1 MWEGLFHVCYIGDT
15 IVRIA
20 LRSTFH
26 FCLIRI
32 IFQFISLFPVG
43 SPIVYDKIDRLS
55 FGIRQGRQIE
65 RHTSG
70 PDRILGIIVSVMPKL
85 QRIRIIL
92 GIRLDQVD
100 KVGGLA
106 SPECLEID
114 IQLSVSDPHIILIN
128 TYRVRT
134 IDRIISRSLVLSDG
148 FRKDVMDRVNLDIM
162 GETS

>member
-55 FGIRQGRQIE
+55 FGIRQGSRKWRYGRRCYAEFGKSWFTAQLF
-65 RHTSG
+65 RYG
-70 PDRILGIIVSVMPKL
+70 KL
-85 QRIRIIL
+85 NQA
-92 GIRLDQVD
+92 GV
-100 KVGGLA
+100 
-106 SPECLEID
+106 
-114 IQLSVSDPHIILIN
+114 
-128 TYRVRT
+128 
-134 IDRIISRSLVLSDG
+134 
-148 FRKDVMDRVNLDIM
+148 
-162 GETS
+162 

>member
-55 FGIRQGRQIE
+55 FGIRQGRQVE

-85 QRIRIIL
+85 ERIRIIL
-92 GIRLDQVD
+92 GIRLDS
-100 KVGGLA
+100 GW
-106 SPECLEID
+106 
-114 IQLSVSDPHIILIN
+114 
-128 TYRVRT
+128 
-134 IDRIISRSLVLSDG
+134 
-148 FRKDVMDRVNLDIM
+148 
-162 GETS
+162 